1 MNLWPS
7 CYKHRNTRNYNQSHL
22 NMMFEQE
29 KLSIEGQLRAFCQA
43 QGLPAPA
50 QITWAQ
56 IPFAGEWGISTSL
69 FQLAA
74 DEARQGGKKIN
85 VPARAAELAEALAK
99 QLGTPAGFSRVEA
112 IKGYLN
118 LYFSAS
124 DYAARVLQEVQR
136 SSDKY
141 GWGAPKNQR
150 VMVEYS
156 QPNTLKAFHVGH
168 LRNMIL
174 GAALANILEAAGY
187 EIVRANYIGD
197 FGKDVFKWLW
207 NYLKRHNGEE
217 PPKKDV
223 TRWMG
228 DLYAEA
234 SRELEADPKGEEE
247 IRGLF
252 ARWDAEDKDISDL
265 YWKTRQWSL
274 DGFNQIYAQMSVRF
288 DKFYYEHEM
297 EKPGKAIVDQ
307 LIERGIAIDERP
319 QGGPV
324 VVKLDEL
331 LGLKDEKYRVL
342 VLLRS
347 DGTSLYGAWD
357 LALAQMKFADYQL
370 DKSIYVVDVRQS
382 LHFQQVFKTLEI
394 AGHEDLIKKVLH
406 LPYEVVNLPG
416 NVVLSSREG
425 VVVLLEE
432 LIRQAISRTDAIV
445 AAKNPELDASTRN
458 AVAKQVGLA
467 AIKYPM
473 LARENTKIAT
483 FDWETALD
491 FNGQAAPYIQY
502 AHVRANSIL
511 RRAEGATAAMS
522 APVHEMHKSEIE
534 LIDLIS
540 QLPETVQ
547 RAAAEYK
554 TLHVTNLAYEMAKA
568 FNDFYN
574 QCPVLQA
581 EPPVR
586 DFRLALVTAAR
597 QALANSLA
605 ILGIEAPS
613 LM

>member
-1 MNLWPS
+1 
-7 CYKHRNTRNYNQSHL
+7 
-22 NMMFEQE
+22 MFEQE
-29 KLSIEGQLRAFCQA
+29 RAAIEQEIRAFCKA
-43 QGLPAPA
+43 ESLPAPA
-50 QITWAQ
+50 EFHWSQ
-56 IPFAGEWGISTSL
+56 IPFSGEWGLSTSL

-74 DEARQGGKKIN
+74 DEARLAGKKIN
-85 VPARAAELAEALAK
+85 VAQRAAELAEKLAAH
-99 QLGTPAGFSRVEA
+99 LGTPAGFARVA
-112 IKGYLN
+112 AVKGYLN
-118 LYFSAS
+118 LYFTAP
-124 DYAARVLQEVQR
+124 DFAARVVEEVLTSGSR
-136 SSDKY
+136 Y
-141 GWGAPKNQR
+141 GRGAAKAQR

-207 NYLKRHNGEE
+207 NYLKRHKGET
-217 PPKKDV
+217 PPKQDV

-247 IRGLF
+247 IRELF
-252 ARWDAEDKDISDL
+252 ARWDGEDQEINEL

-274 DGFNQIYAQMSVRF
+274 DGFNEIYSQMDVRF
-288 DKFYYEHEM
+288 DHVYYEHEM
-297 EKPGKAIVDQ
+297 EKPGKVFVEK
-307 LIERGIAIDERP
+307 LIEKGIAVDERL

-331 LGLKDEKYRVL
+331 LGLEEEKYRVL

-347 DGTSLYGAWD
+347 DSTSLYGAWD
-357 LALAQMKFADYQL
+357 LALALTKFKDYKL
-370 DKSIYVVDVRQS
+370 DKSVYVVDVRQS
-382 LHFQQVFKTLEI
+382 LHFKQVFKTLEL
-394 AGHEDLIKKVLH
+394 AGYAEEMKKVLH

-416 NVVLSSREG
+416 DVVISSREG

-432 LIRQAISRTDAIV
+432 LIREATSRSAAIV
-445 AAKNPELDASTRN
+445 VEKNPDLDADTRDT
-458 AVAKQVGLA
+458 VAKQVGLA

-511 RRAEGATAAMS
+511 DRFGAKLPPSNIPT
-522 APVHEMHKSEIE
+522 HELEPSEIE
-534 LIDLIS
+534 LIDRIS
-540 QLPETVQ
+540 QLPEAVQ

-554 TLHVTNLAYEMAKA
+554 TLHITNLAYETARA

-581 EPPVR
+581 EEPNAGTFSVR
-586 DFRLALVTAAR
+586 NFRLRLVASAK
-597 QALANSLA
+597 QALANSLSL
-605 ILGIEAPS
+605 LGIQAPD

>member
-1 MNLWPS
+1 
-7 CYKHRNTRNYNQSHL
+7 
-22 NMMFEQE
+22 MFEQE
-29 KLSIEGQLRAFCQA
+29 RALIEKEIRAFCQA
-43 QGLPAPA
+43 ESLPAPA
-50 QITWAQ
+50 EIHWTQ
-56 IPFAGEWGISTSL
+56 IPFSGEWGLSTSL

-74 DEARQGGKKIN
+74 DEARLAGKKIN
-85 VPARAAELAEALAK
+85 VAQRAGQLVEKLAAH
-99 QLGTPAGFSRVEA
+99 LGTPAGFARIAAV
-112 IKGYLN
+112 KGYLN
-118 LYFSAS
+118 LYFAAP
-124 DYAARVLQEVQR
+124 DFAARVVQEVLTSASR
-136 SSDKY
+136 Y
-141 GWGAPKNQR
+141 GWGAAKAQR

-174 GAALANILEAAGY
+174 GAALANILEASGL
-187 EIVRANYIGD
+187 EIIRANYIGD

-207 NYLKRHNGEE
+207 NYLKRHKGES
-217 PPKKDV
+217 PPGQDV

-234 SRELEADPKGEEE
+234 SRELDADPNGEAE
-247 IRGLF
+247 IRELF
-252 ARWDAEDKDISDL
+252 ARWDSEDEEINSL

-274 DGFNQIYAQMSVRF
+274 DGFNEIYEQMGIRF
-288 DKFYYEHEM
+288 DHFYFEHEM
-297 EKPGKAIVDQ
+297 EKPGKVFVEQ
-307 LIERGIAIDERP
+307 LIEKGIAVDERP

-324 VVKLDEL
+324 IVKLDEL
-331 LGLKDEKYRVL
+331 LGLDEEKYRVL

-347 DGTSLYGAWD
+347 DSTSLYGAWD
-357 LALAQMKFADYQL
+357 MALALTKFKEYEL

-382 LHFQQVFKTLEI
+382 LHFKQVFKTLEL
-394 AGHEDLIKKVLH
+394 AGYKEEMKKVLH

-416 NVVLSSREG
+416 NVVISSREG

-432 LIRQAISRTDAIV
+432 LIRQAISRSAAIV
-445 AAKNPELDASTRN
+445 AEKNPDLAAGVRDT
-458 AVAKQVGLA
+458 VARQVGLA

-511 RRAEGATAAMS
+511 ARYGAELPAAAVPGHEL
-522 APVHEMHKSEIE
+522 APSEIE
-534 LIDLIS
+534 LIDRIS
-540 QLPETVQ
+540 QLPDAIQ
-547 RAAAEYK
+547 RAASEYK
-554 TLHVTNLAYEMAKA
+554 TLHITNLAYETARA

-581 EPPVR
+581 KAPVR
-586 DFRLALVTAAR
+586 NFRLRLVASAK
-597 QALANSLA
+597 QSLVNCLGL
-605 ILGIEAPS
+605 LGIQAPE

>member
-1 MNLWPS
+1 
-7 CYKHRNTRNYNQSHL
+7 
-22 NMMFEQE
+22 MFEQE

-43 QGLPAPA
+43 QGLAAPTE
-50 QITWAQ
+50 IHWSQ
-56 IPFAGEWGISTSL
+56 IPFAGEWGIATSL

-85 VPARAAELAEALAK
+85 VPARATELADALAK
-99 QLGTPAGFSRVEA
+99 QLGTPTGFSRVEA
-112 IKGYLN
+112 VKGYLN
-118 LYFSAS
+118 LYFAAPE
-124 DYAARVLQEVQR
+124 YTARVLQSVQQ
-136 SSDKY
+136 SGEKY

-187 EIVRANYIGD
+187 EVVRANYIGD

-207 NYLKRHNGEE
+207 NYLKRHDGEE
-217 PPKKDV
+217 PPREDV

-234 SRELEADPKGEEE
+234 SRELESDPNGEEE

-252 ARWDAEDKDISDL
+252 ARWDSEDKDISDL

-297 EKPGKAIVDQ
+297 EKPGKVIVDQ
-307 LIERGIAIDERP
+307 LIERGIAIDERS

-324 VVKLDEL
+324 VVKIDEL

-357 LALAQMKFADYQL
+357 LALAQRKFSDYEL

-394 AGHEDLIKKVLH
+394 AGHAELIKKVLH

-432 LIRQAISRTDAIV
+432 LIRQAISRSDAIV
-445 AAKNPELDASTRN
+445 AEKNPELDAITRN
-458 AVAKQVGLA
+458 VVAKQVGLA

-483 FDWETALD
+483 FDWDTALD

-502 AHVRANSIL
+502 AQVRANSIL
-511 RRAEGATAAMS
+511 RRVGNASPAYRPPT
-522 APVHEMHKSEIE
+522 HEMHKSEIE

-547 RAAAEYK
+547 RAAVEYK
-554 TLHVTNLAYEMAKA
+554 TLHITNLAYEMARA

-581 EPPVR
+581 ESPVR
-586 DFRLALVTAAR
+586 DFRLALVAAAR
-597 QALANSLA
+597 QALANSLGL
-605 ILGIEAPS
+605 LGIEAPS

>member
-1 MNLWPS
+1 
-7 CYKHRNTRNYNQSHL
+7 
-22 NMMFEQE
+22 MFDKE
-29 KLSIEGQLRAFCQA
+29 KQRIESQIRAFCQA
-43 QGLPAPA
+43 QGLPTPA
-50 QITWAQ
+50 EVNWSQ

-74 DEARQGGKKIN
+74 DEARQAGKKIN
-85 VPARAAELAEALAK
+85 VPQRAAQLAEDLAQK
-99 QLGTPAGFSRVEA
+99 LGTPPGFARVEA
-112 IKGYLN
+112 VKGYLN
-118 LYFSAS
+118 LYFSAPG
-124 DYAARVLQEVQR
+124 YAARVLEAVATAG
-136 SSDKY
+136 DKY
-141 GWGAPKNQR
+141 GWGVPKSQR
-150 VMVEYS
+150 LMVEFS
-156 QPNTLKAFHVGH
+156 QPNTHKAFHVGH

-187 EIVRANYIGD
+187 EVVRANYIGD

-207 NYLKRHNGEE
+207 NYSKHHKTEQ
-217 PPKKDV
+217 PPAQDV

-234 SRELEADPKGEEE
+234 SRELEANPGGEEE
-247 IRGLF
+247 IRVLF
-252 ARWDAEDKDISDL
+252 ARWEANDKEVHVL
-265 YWKTRQWSL
+265 WQKTRQWSL
-274 DGFNQIYAQMSVRF
+274 DGFNEIYAEMGIRF
-288 DKFYYEHEM
+288 DRIYYESEM
-297 EKPGKAIVDQ
+297 EKPAKVFVEQ
-307 LIERGIAIDERP
+307 LIAKGLAVDERP

-331 LGLKDEKYRVL
+331 LGLTEEKYRVL

-357 LALAQMKFADYQL
+357 LALALTKFKEYEL
-370 DKSIYVVDVRQS
+370 DRSIYVVDVRQS
-382 LHFQQVFKTLEI
+382 LHFQQVFKTLEL
-394 AGHEDLIKKVLH
+394 AGHADLIKKVLH

-416 NVVLSSREG
+416 NVIISSREG

-432 LIRQAISRTDAIV
+432 LIREAITRTAAIV
-445 AAKNPELDASTRN
+445 TEKNPELEEASRQTI
-458 AVAKQVGLA
+458 ATQVGLA

-511 RRAEGATAAMS
+511 RRSEGAPPS
-522 APVHEMHKSEIE
+522 PQAPTHELHQSE
-534 LIDLIS
+534 IDLINNLS
-540 QLPETVQ
+540 QFSDSVQ

-554 TLHVTNLAYEMAKA
+554 TLHITNLAYEIARA

-581 EPPVR
+581 EGHTR
-586 DFRLALVTAAR
+586 LFRLSLVSAAK
-597 QALANSLA
+597 QTLSNSLA
-605 ILGIEAPS
+605 LLGIQAPEF
-613 LM
+613 M

>member
-1 MNLWPS
+1 
-7 CYKHRNTRNYNQSHL
+7 
-22 NMMFEQE
+22 MFDQE
-29 KLSIEGQLRAFCQA
+29 KLLIETQIRSFCQA

-50 QITWAQ
+50 EFSWSQ

-74 DEARQGGKKIN
+74 DEARQSGKKIN
-85 VPARAAELAEALAK
+85 VPQRAAELAVGLA
-99 QLGTPAGFSRVEA
+99 QSLGTPPGFARVEA

-118 LYFSAS
+118 LYFSAPAYS
-124 DYAARVLQEVQR
+124 ARVLEAV
-136 SSDKY
+136 SIAGDKY
-141 GWGAPKNQR
+141 GWGDPKSQR
-150 VMVEYS
+150 LMVEFS
-156 QPNTLKAFHVGH
+156 QPNTHKAFHVGH

-174 GAALANILEAAGY
+174 GAALASILEAAGY
-187 EIVRANYIGD
+187 EVVRANYIGD

-207 NYLKRHNGEE
+207 NYTKRHKTEQ
-217 PPKKDV
+217 PPAQDV

-234 SRELEADPKGEEE
+234 SRELEANPGGENE
-247 IRGLF
+247 IRALF
-252 ARWDAEDKDISDL
+252 ARWEAEDDEVHTL
-265 YWKTRQWSL
+265 WQKTRQWSL
-274 DGFNQIYAQMSVRF
+274 DGFNEIYDQMGIRF
-288 DKFYYEHEM
+288 DRIYYESEM
-297 EKPGKAIVDQ
+297 EKPAKAIVEQ
-307 LIERGIAIDERP
+307 LVAKGLAVDERP

-331 LGLKDEKYRVL
+331 LGLSEEKYRVL

-357 LALAQMKFADYQL
+357 LALALTKFKEYEL
-370 DKSIYVVDVRQS
+370 DRSIYVVDVRQS
-382 LHFQQVFKTLEI
+382 LHFQQVFKTLEL
-394 AGHEDLIKKVLH
+394 AGHADLIKKVLH

-416 NVVLSSREG
+416 NVIISSREG

-432 LIRQAISRTDAIV
+432 LIREATARTAAIV
-445 AAKNPELDASTRN
+445 TEKNPELEEAGRQS
-458 AVAKQVGLA
+458 VAKQVGLA

-511 RRAEGATAAMS
+511 RRS
-522 APVHEMHKSEIE
+522 ASSPPSPRAPTHELQRSEID
-534 LIDLIS
+534 LINNIS
-540 QLPETVQ
+540 QLPDSVQ

-554 TLHVTNLAYEMAKA
+554 TLHLTNLAYEIARA

-581 EPPVR
+581 EGDTR
-586 DFRLALVTAAR
+586 TFRLSLVAAAK

-605 ILGIEAPS
+605 LLGIQAPEF
-613 LM
+613 M